1 MPIDN
6 LYDRKIAERVAKINK
21 AFQKRQRAARGG
33 AQQMSGGLDLGSL
46 IQLPMKLLSGFLG
59 GAVPENELMLGRNKA
74 TYTPLGLGISGGRR
88 RNGPPAKP
96 RARKHRLGGAYSGG
110 ASSGGAYSGGAYS
123 GGAYSGGEM
132 FGGRRIPCSEKA
144 SAAQKLNAKK
154 NPWIQFVA
162 MYRRDNPEESYYEAL
177 QNASVL
183 YREDKKAQAE
193 QSSQGKARK
202 PRAKKNKEY
211 VE

>member
-6 LYDRKIAERVAKINK
+6 IYDRKIAERVAKINK
-21 AFQKRQRAARGG
+21 AFLKRQRAASGSGMYGG
-33 AQQMSGGLDLGSL
+33 AQQMTGGLDLGSL
-46 IQLPMKLLSGFLG
+46 IQLPMKILSGFLG

-96 RARKHRLGGAYSGG
+96 RARKHHL
-110 ASSGGAYSGGAYS
+110 GGAYSGGAYS
-123 GGAYSGGEM
+123 
-132 FGGRRIPCSEKA
+132 GGRRIPCSEKA

-202 PRAKKNKEY
+202 PRAKKNKEF
-211 VE
+211 VL